1 MRSKALAEVVLK
13 QLRNFGM
20 TGDALEPTRIG
31 SALCDP
37 RHRYDVIIAG
47 EPILPAIDAMARY
60 PKSSSGDPLPMV
72 VLVGLHQEPSISRG
86 KHGQWMATLPRAIK
100 PRTLRAALV
109 AARLPDGSNPP
120 RLNPVAKVDAKAK
133 SAPARSLRILIAE
146 DNAVNQV
153 LLQLLVESL
162 GHRAQVVSSGAEA
175 LNALE
180 IDSFDVVLMDVE
192 MPGLDGIET
201 SRAIRVRWETL
212 QRRPHI
218 VAVSA
223 HTTAD
228 IRKRLADAGID
239 DFVPKPVIREALR
252 DALDKVP
259 R

>member
-1 MRSKALAEVVLK
+1 
-13 QLRNFGM
+13 
-20 TGDALEPTRIG
+20 
-31 SALCDP
+31 
-37 RHRYDVIIAG
+37 
-47 EPILPAIDAMARY
+47 
-60 PKSSSGDPLPMV
+60 
-72 VLVGLHQEPSISRG
+72 
-86 KHGQWMATLPRAIK
+86 
-100 PRTLRAALV
+100 
-109 AARLPDGSNPP
+109 
-120 RLNPVAKVDAKAK
+120 
-133 SAPARSLRILIAE
+133 
-146 DNAVNQV
+146 
-153 LLQLLVESL
+153 
-162 GHRAQVVSSGAEA
+162 VVSSGAEA